1 METEMN
7 REETIKFLEKEIK
20 IFEKLVKQRQISIR
34 NNNPNVIDEWLED
47 YKETLKKLKNELK
60 ELKKQEREEMVMSYI
75 SNCDSSIDKEL
86 EESEKKISNLF
97 YFDDWSDLYTLDKV
111 ILYTGINSRNKDVK
125 INLVY
130 ENDEEELLTED
141 AFYRFIE
148 LTPKFIFEEVRQIV
162 IIDLDKKLT
171 HYLYKMDPYR
181 AEGRYRELWRI
192 NVERSK

>member
-1 METEMN
+1 MIMTN
-7 REETIKFLEKEIK
+7 EE
-20 IFEKLVKQRQISIR
+20 FEKFK
-34 NNNPNVIDEWLED
+34 
-47 YKETLKKLKNELK
+47 KEAS
-60 ELKKQEREEMVMSYI
+60 EEMVEVSYI

-97 YFDDWSDLYTLDKV
+97 DFDDWSDLYTLDKV
-111 ILYTGINSRNKDVK
+111 ILYTGINSRNKDVE
-125 INLVY
+125 INLIY
-130 ENDEEELLTED
+130 ENDESELLTED

-162 IIDLDKKLT
+162 IRDLDKKIT

-181 AEGRYRELWRI
+181 VKSRYSELWRI

>member
-1 METEMN
+1 MN
-7 REETIKFLEKEIK
+7 TEETIAFLKREIE

>member
-1 METEMN
+1 MIISD
-7 REETIKFLEKEIK
+7 EE
-20 IFEKLVKQRQISIR
+20 FEKLK
-34 NNNPNVIDEWLED
+34 
-47 YKETLKKLKNELK
+47 KEA
-60 ELKKQEREEMVMSYI
+60 REEMVEVSI

-111 ILYTGINSRNKDVK
+111 ILYTGINSRNKDVE
-125 INLVY
+125 INLIY
-130 ENDEEELLTED
+130 ENDESELLTED

-162 IIDLDKKLT
+162 IRDLDKKIT

-181 AEGRYRELWRI
+181 AEGRFRELWRI
-192 NVERSK
+192 NIERSK